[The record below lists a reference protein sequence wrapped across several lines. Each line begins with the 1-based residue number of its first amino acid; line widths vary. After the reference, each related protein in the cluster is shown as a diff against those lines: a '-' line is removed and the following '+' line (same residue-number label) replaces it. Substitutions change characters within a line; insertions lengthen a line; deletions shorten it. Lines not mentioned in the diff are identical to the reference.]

1 MGLDNFYYFINDP
14 YFIKDFINTLVLVLS
29 VLVITVVGGVFLAML
44 LDQPF
49 WGRGIVR
56 VLMISPFFIMPTV
69 SSLVWKNLIMHPVFG
84 LFAAIQRFFGATEV
98 FDWFGTAPLISV
110 IIIVAWQWL
119 PYAAL
124 ILLTSLQSLDEEQKA
139 ASQMDGA
146 GPVAYFRYI
155 VLPHLS
161 RPITVVILIETIFLL
176 NIFAEIKVTSVGG
189 FAGNLTYL
197 VFSQL
202 NDATDVGEAAAGGL
216 IAVVLGQSCFDLPR
230 PHRGPEPGELIMAQ
244 QNATRRKVAF
254 TILAWALG
262 ILMFFPIFWT
272 AVAAFKTESDAYTL
286 PQNWLSTP
294 WTLENFGIVQERSDY
309 VRYIIN
315 TLVIAGLSTILGL
328 HLCGSRR
335 LVDGLCACPPSPPIT
350 WSGKRWLATI
360 LGHRLRCRP
369 VPLCGAGLGPR
380 PAMRRSASSA

>member
-1 MGLDNFYYFINDP
+1 MATSHSQNLGKWALAPSLAVLVGWAFVPLAIAIYFAFLRYNLQNDNTGWMGLNNFYYFINDP

-29 VLVITVVGGVFLAML
+29 VLVVTVVGGVFLALL

-49 WGRGIVR
+49 WGRGVVR
-56 VLMISPFFIMPTV
+56 VLIISPFFIMPTV

-84 LFAAIQRFFGATEV
+84 LFAAIQKFFGATAV
-98 FDWFGTAPLISV
+98 FDWFGSAPLISV

-146 GPVAYFRYI
+146 GPVSYFRYI

-216 IAVVLGQSCFDLPR
+216 IAVVLANIVS
-230 PHRGPEPGELIMAQ
+230 
-244 QNATRRKVAF
+244 
-254 TILAWALG
+254 
-262 ILMFFPIFWT
+262 IFL
-272 AVAAFKTESDAYTL
+272 VRIVGR
-286 PQNWLSTP
+286 N
-294 WTLENFGIVQERSDY
+294 LEN
-309 VRYIIN
+309 
-315 TLVIAGLSTILGL
+315 
-328 HLCGSRR
+328 
-335 LVDGLCACPPSPPIT
+335 
-350 WSGKRWLATI
+350 
-360 LGHRLRCRP
+360 
-369 VPLCGAGLGPR
+369 
-380 PAMRRSASSA
+380 